1 MSIVEMMRYDDL
13 VGVPFVDGGRTRDGL
28 DCWGLAMILLKRQGY
43 SVSDYPICAT
53 AVQEIAEALKDGSEC
68 GSYEHLDSPEYGCIV
83 LLRLSMDV
91 WANHV
96 GICIGHG
103 RFIHAYSKTGVC
115 IDRLSRWKSRI
126 VGYYRPGRLES

>member
-1 MSIVEMMRYDDL
+1 MMSMEYDDL
-13 VGVPFVDGGRTRDGL
+13 IGVPFVDGGRTKDGL
-28 DCWGLAMILLKRQGY
+28 DCWGLAMILLERQGY
-43 SVSDYPICAT
+43 PVPDYPIQAT
-53 AVQEIAEALKDGSEC
+53 AVQEIADALKDGSEC
-68 GSYEHLDSPEYGCIV
+68 GGYERLNAPECGCIV

-115 IDRLSRWKSRI
+115 IDRLSRWRSRI
-126 VGYYRPGRLES
+126 VGYYRPRRLES